1 MRMIDLED
9 VQWTTDDFN
18 VRFSLSFPGPG
29 IIGIIGPSGG
39 GKSTLLNIVA
49 GFTEPQSGRI
59 RINGNDVTGFA
70 PSERPVSILFQEHN
84 LFAHLDAAKNAA
96 LGLKPDLSLDKAE
109 WREVDAALAR
119 LGLQG
124 RETHRPAE
132 LSGGERQRV
141 ALARIFLR
149 KKPILLL
156 DEPFSGLGPRLRR
169 DMLEVVRKL
178 QKDLDLT
185 VLMVSHDPDDLKA
198 IASHA
203 VFVADGT
210 ASTPQTID
218 RFFATPLQP
227 RLADYL

>member
-1 MRMIDLED
+1 M
-9 VQWTTDDFN
+9 
-18 VRFSLSFPGPG
+18 
-29 IIGIIGPSGG
+29 
-39 GKSTLLNIVA
+39 
-49 GFTEPQSGRI
+49 
-59 RINGNDVTGFA
+59 TGFA

-141 ALARIFLR
+141 ALARILLR

-178 QKDLDLT
+178 QQDLDLT

-198 IASHA
+198 IATHA

-227 RLADYL
+227 RLAEYL

>member
-9 VQWTTDDFN
+9 VQWTTEDFN

-49 GFTEPQSGRI
+49 GFTDPQSGRI
-59 RINGNDVTGFA
+59 RINGNDVTGLA

-141 ALARIFLR
+141 ALARILLR

-169 DMLEVVRKL
+169 DMLEIVRKL
-178 QKDLDLT
+178 QQDLDLT

-198 IASHA
+198 IATHA

-210 ASTPQTID
+210 ASTPQTTD